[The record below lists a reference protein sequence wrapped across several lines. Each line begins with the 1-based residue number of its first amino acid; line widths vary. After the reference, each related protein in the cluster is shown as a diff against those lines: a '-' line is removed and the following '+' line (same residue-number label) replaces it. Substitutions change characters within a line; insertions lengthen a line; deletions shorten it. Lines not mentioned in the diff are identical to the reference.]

1 MRTKE
6 EMHQL
11 VDGWASSGLTR
22 RQYCKEVGIKLSTFS
37 YWVSKKKEALTDLS
51 GFVKVDTSS
60 PISRAVI
67 EIGYPNGVKLT
78 LHRSDLSLVSQLI
91 RLY

>member
-6 EMHQL
+6 EMYHL
-11 VDGWASSGLTR
+11 IDGWSISGLTQK
-22 RQYCKEVGIKLSTFS
+22 QYCKEVGINLSTFA
-37 YWVSKKKEALTDLS
+37 YWVNKKKATLSETS

-60 PISRAVI
+60 PISLAVI

-78 LHRSDLSLVSQLI
+78 LQRLDLALVSQLI

>member
-6 EMHQL
+6 EMYNL
-11 VDGWASSGLTR
+11 VDSWASSGKT
-22 RQYCKEVGIKLSTFS
+22 QKEYCEESGIKSGTFS
-37 YWVSKKKEALTDLS
+37 YWVSKKKAALSASS
-51 GFVKVDTSS
+51 GFVKVDGGSGPCT
-60 PISRAVI
+60 AVI